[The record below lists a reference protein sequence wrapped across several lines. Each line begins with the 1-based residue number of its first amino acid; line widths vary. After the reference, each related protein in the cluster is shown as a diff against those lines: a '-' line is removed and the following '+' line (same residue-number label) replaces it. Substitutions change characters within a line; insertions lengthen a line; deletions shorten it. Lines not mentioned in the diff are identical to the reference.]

1 MNIFIN
7 LTYIVWVLSEIILNR
22 LARSGKSDKQG
33 ADKHTELYVWLSII
47 ISITIASFMLVYF
60 PFPIFGTQ
68 QFQLIGISVIIV
80 GILIRL
86 LAIKQLGRFF
96 TVNVTIRENHQLMQS
111 GFYKYLRHPS
121 YTGALLSFLG
131 LGLIL
136 NNWFSLAIVFLS
148 ILSTFIYRMN
158 IEEKVLT
165 EQFGKQYLDYISKTK
180 RLIPFI
186 Y

>member
-7 LTYIVWVLSEIILNR
+7 LTYIVWILSEIILNR
-22 LARSGKSDKQG
+22 IARSGKSDKQG
-33 ADKHTELYVWLSII
+33 VDKYTELYVWLSII
-47 ISITIASFMLVYF
+47 ISITTASFVLAYF
-60 PFPIFGTQ
+60 PFPIFSSK

-80 GILIRL
+80 GIFIRL

-111 GFYKYLRHPS
+111 EFYKYLRHPS

-136 NNWFSLAIVFLS
+136 
-148 ILSTFIYRMN
+148 
-158 IEEKVLT
+158 
-165 EQFGKQYLDYISKTK
+165 
-180 RLIPFI
+180 
-186 Y
+186 